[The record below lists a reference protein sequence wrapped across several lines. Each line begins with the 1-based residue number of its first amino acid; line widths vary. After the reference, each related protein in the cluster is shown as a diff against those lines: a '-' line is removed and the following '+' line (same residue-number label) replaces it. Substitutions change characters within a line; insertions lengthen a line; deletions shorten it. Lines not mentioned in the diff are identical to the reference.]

1 MFNRI
6 IRIAAA
12 LGALCLWAGCAR
24 IADLTPEAAPAG
36 AIAFDASSLLL
47 SDDAT
52 KDTAPKNVFSDGDEF
67 FVFGSKTLDGI
78 REDVFDGTLVRLVS
92 STWGYDNTRFWD
104 TQSSRYDFLA
114 ISGPRST
121 AGIECNPVA
130 GGGPVTARVSYNAV
144 LGECDL
150 MAACSQRTS
159 AGEGNWVDGK
169 RNPVKITDPVKL
181 RFHHLLSA
189 VSVKVS
195 NDRWNPGVVTLQSW
209 HFQNLAVAGTVTLVE
224 DDSAVPG
231 FSWETS
237 AYSTSTSVL
246 GSNFVEPIILYP
258 GDIYPDS
265 WTDSPEDAP
274 VVNMMIPQDLTL
286 SCQPVLVLTFT
297 FEEPDPGNPWGYS
310 TCSRTI
316 PVPLNGI
323 MDKNTD
329 LPVTRWKQGHQY
341 EYRVI
346 ISAAGS
352 VDVKV
357 VASPWDVT
365 DVDTSDYQIR

>member
-12 LGALCLWAGCAR
+12 VGALSLWGGCVR
-24 IADLTPEAAPAG
+24 IADLTPKEAPTE
-36 AIAFDASSLLL
+36 AIAFDAGSLLAIGN
-47 SDDAT
+47 DVT
-52 KDTAPKNVFSDGDEF
+52 KDVAAKFQFGGDDEF

-274 VVNMMIPQDLTL
+274 VVNMMIPQQLAQAYYLPELIL
-286 SCQPVLVLTFT
+286 SYT
-297 FEEPDPGNPWGYS
+297 FEDYV
-310 TCSRTI
+310 TISRTLPI
-316 PVPLNGI
+316 TLGTIKGKDTGVPITAWEPG
-323 MDKNTD
+323 M
-329 LPVTRWKQGHQY
+329 WY
-341 EYRVI
+341 EYEI
-346 ISAAGS
+346 DILPGGD
-352 VDVKV
+352 VDVNV
-357 VASPWDVT
+357 VAIQWDVK
-365 DVDTSDYQIR
+365 DSDAN